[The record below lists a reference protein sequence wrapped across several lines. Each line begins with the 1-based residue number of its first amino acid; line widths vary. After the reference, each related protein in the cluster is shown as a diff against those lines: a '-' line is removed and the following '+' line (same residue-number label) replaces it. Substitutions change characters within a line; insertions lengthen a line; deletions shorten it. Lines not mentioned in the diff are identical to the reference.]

1 MEPQN
6 HKAKPTNI
14 FVQAYKNLI
23 GEWQQTKTKFTIF
36 LYHVTIIGLFMPTK
50 SFQELNDCKGHCTG
64 NALYMIFLSI
74 SFLIGSYILM
84 TYIEQLTILLKDSIF
99 SQKSIANL
107 FIKKADE
114 NRNVEINIATIILL
128 STIVF
133 VIIGVYITIFPIT
146 LSLIIMAI
154 TIMLMGF
161 N

>member
-1 MEPQN
+1 MKN

-23 GEWQQTKTKFTIF
+23 HEWQQKRTLLTIV
-36 LYHVTIIGLFMPTK
+36 LYHVTLIGLFMPTK
-50 SFQELNDCKGHCTG
+50 TFQELNACQGDCKA
-64 NALYMIFLSI
+64 NPLYMIFLGI
-74 SFLIGSYILM
+74 SFMVGSYILM
-84 TYIEQLTILLKDSIF
+84 TYIEQLTKLLKDSIF

-107 FIKKADE
+107 FIKNADE

-128 STIVF
+128 STVVF
-133 VIIGVYITIFPIT
+133 VTIGVYITIFPIT